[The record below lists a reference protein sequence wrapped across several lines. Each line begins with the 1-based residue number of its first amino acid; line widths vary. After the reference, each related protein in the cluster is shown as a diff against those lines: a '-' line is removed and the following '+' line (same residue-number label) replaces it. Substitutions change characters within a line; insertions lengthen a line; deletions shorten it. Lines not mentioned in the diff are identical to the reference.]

1 MTDVEKWLLLGFVL
15 MASVLVI
22 TCALL
27 RGGNRDNE
35 P

>member
-27 RGGNRDNE
+27 RGGNQDDE
-35 P
+35 E